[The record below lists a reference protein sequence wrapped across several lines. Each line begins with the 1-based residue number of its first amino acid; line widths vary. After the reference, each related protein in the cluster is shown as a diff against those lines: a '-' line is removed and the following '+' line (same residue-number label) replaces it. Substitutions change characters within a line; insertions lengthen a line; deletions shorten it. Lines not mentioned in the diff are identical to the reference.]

1 MVGGVGK
8 STPPPRSAPRWRRPG
23 RRSQWS
29 ISMSACANLDLLMG
43 ASRRGVFDLR
53 RPERRE
59 AFASPHPR
67 QTGRNAVAPAGLAD
81 RDKGALTEQGVAGVI
96 KELCGKFDWVIC
108 DSPAGIERGATLAMR
123 FADIDRTNREV
134 ASVRDSDRVMGL
146 LDPKTEK
153 AEKGQRVHPDYAL
166 RRTMSQ

>member
-1 MVGGVGK
+1 MGRGVGK

-81 RDKGALTEQGVAGVI
+81 RDKGALTEQGGAGVI

-123 FADIDRTNREV
+123 FADTAVIVPTGRWRRYAIPI
-134 ASVRDSDRVMGL
+134 ASWDFSIPR
-146 LDPKTEK
+146 P
-153 AEKGQRVHPDYAL
+153 
-166 RRTMSQ
+166 RRPRRGSASILIT